1 MHLRHSR
8 SLTKGLAAL
17 FLIVSAAVG
26 AAPSVMA
33 NDMRRHALSLIG
45 EAKFPAGFKHFDWV
59 NPNAPKGG
67 TVRMSAIGTFDTLN
81 PYNIKGNKAAGLT
94 LVNDT
99 LMAPS
104 PDEAATEYGL
114 VAEWASYPHDYSGA
128 TFGLRPGARFH
139 DGSPITPEDVIFSL
153 ETLKKSDPHYAYYY
167 KNVVK
172 AEKTGER
179 EVTFTF
185 DQVGN
190 RELPQIVGELPV
202 LPKHYWEG
210 KGTNGEPRDLAKTT
224 LEVPL
229 GSGPYRIKSFEPG
242 RNIVYERVKD
252 WWAKDLPVA
261 LGQRNFDEI
270 RFEYFRDR
278 VPAFEAFKAGGI
290 DFFVENSAKEWATAY
305 TFDALKTGHVKKEE
319 IKDGDP
325 PQMQAFA
332 FNLRRPQ
339 FQDPR
344 VRRAFILAFDFE
356 WANKNLF
363 FDQYARVTNYFGEED
378 LRSKGMPEGLELQI
392 LEEVR
397 ADVPPEVFTT
407 PYTLPVNKSPDDL
420 RRHLAEAAK
429 LFAEAGWTPRNSVL
443 TNAKGD
449 QLTAEFLSVSPE
461 FERVIQPYVR
471 TLERLGVKA
480 SLRTVDSAQYTRRI
494 DDFDFDVVVHTFAQS
509 SSPGNEQRNFWGSAS
524 ADTKGSQNLL
534 GVKNPAIDRLIDR
547 IIFAK
552 DRAELAAATRA
563 LDRVLLWNHFVVPQ
577 WYSPYERIAYWA
589 KFGRPAKLPSRNVA
603 FLQVW
608 WYDEAA
614 AKKLAE
620 ARGE

>member
-1 MHLRHSR
+1 MHLHHRP
-8 SLTKGLAAL
+8 SLGKELAAL
-17 FLIVSAAVG
+17 CVVVWAAVL
-26 AAPSVMA
+26 AAGPAMA
-33 NDMRRHALSLIG
+33 NDTRRHALSLVG
-45 EAKFPAGFKHFDWV
+45 EPKFPAGFKNFDWV

-67 TVRMSAIGTFDTLN
+67 TVRMWALGTFDTLN
-81 PYNIKGNKAAGLT
+81 QYNIKGNKAAGLG
-94 LVNDT
+94 LINDT
-99 LMAPS
+99 LLVSS
-104 PDEAATEYGL
+104 PDEASTEYGL
-114 VAEWASYPHDYSGA
+114 VAEWVSHPGDFSSV
-128 TFGLRPGARFH
+128 TFGLRPEARFH
-139 DGSPITPEDVIFSL
+139 DGKPVTAEDVIFSL
-153 ETLKKSDPHYAYYY
+153 KALKTTHPHYAYYY

-172 AEKTGER
+172 AAKTGER
-179 EVTFTF
+179 EVTFQF
-185 DQVGN
+185 DQQGN
-190 RELPQIVGELPV
+190 RELPLIVGQLPV

-210 KGTNGEPRDLAKTT
+210 KGANGEPRDLAKTT
-224 LEVPL
+224 LEIPL
-229 GSGPYRIKSFEPG
+229 GSGPYRIKSLEPG
-242 RNIVYERVKD
+242 RNIIYERVQN

-261 LGQRNFDEI
+261 VGQWNFDEV
-270 RFEYFRDR
+270 RYEYFRDR
-278 VPAFEAFKAGGI
+278 VPAFEAFKAGHI
-290 DFFVENSAKEWATAY
+290 DFFNENSAKEWATAY
-305 TFDALKTGHVKKEE
+305 VFDAITTGQVKKEE

-356 WANKNLF
+356 WANKNIF
-363 FDQYARVTNYFGEED
+363 FDQYARVANYFGEED
-378 LRSKGMPEGLELQI
+378 LRSTGLPEGLELQI
-392 LEEVR
+392 IEEVR

-407 PYTLPVNKSPDDL
+407 PYTLPVNKSPEDL

-429 LFAEAGWTPRNSVL
+429 LFAEAGWTPRNGVL
-443 TNAKGD
+443 TNAKGEEF
-449 QLTAEFLSVSPE
+449 AVEFLNVSPE

-480 SLRTVDSAQYTRRI
+480 SIRTVDPAQYERRN
-494 DDFDFDVVVHTFAQS
+494 DDFDFDIVVHTFAQS
-509 SSPGNEQRNFWGSAS
+509 SSPGNEQRNYWGSTA

-547 IIFAK
+547 IIFAT
-552 DRAELAAATRA
+552 DRTELAAATRA
-563 LDRVLLWNHFVVPQ
+563 LDRVLLWNHYVVPQ
-577 WYSPYERIAYWA
+577 WYSPNERIAYWT

-620 ARGE
+620 ARGR

>member
-1 MHLRHSR
+1 
-8 SLTKGLAAL
+8 
-17 FLIVSAAVG
+17 
-26 AAPSVMA
+26 
-33 NDMRRHALSLIG
+33 
-45 EAKFPAGFKHFDWV
+45 
-59 NPNAPKGG
+59 
-67 TVRMSAIGTFDTLN
+67 
-81 PYNIKGNKAAGLT
+81 
-94 LVNDT
+94 
-99 LMAPS
+99 
-104 PDEAATEYGL
+104 
-114 VAEWASYPHDYSGA
+114 
-128 TFGLRPGARFH
+128 
-139 DGSPITPEDVIFSL
+139 
-153 ETLKKSDPHYAYYY
+153 
-167 KNVVK
+167 
-172 AEKTGER
+172 
-179 EVTFTF
+179 
-185 DQVGN
+185 
-190 RELPQIVGELPV
+190 
-202 LPKHYWEG
+202 
-210 KGTNGEPRDLAKTT
+210 
-224 LEVPL
+224 
-229 GSGPYRIKSFEPG
+229 
-242 RNIVYERVKD
+242 
-252 WWAKDLPVA
+252 
-261 LGQRNFDEI
+261 
-270 RFEYFRDR
+270 
-278 VPAFEAFKAGGI
+278 
-290 DFFVENSAKEWATAY
+290 
-305 TFDALKTGHVKKEE
+305 
-319 IKDGDP
+319 
-325 PQMQAFA
+325 MQAFA

-407 PYTLPVNKSPDDL
+407 PYTLPVNKSPEDV

-429 LFAEAGWTPRNSVL
+429 LFAEAGWSPRNGVL
-443 TNAKGD
+443 TNATGD
-449 QLTAEFLSVSPE
+449 QFVVEFLNASPE

-480 SLRTVDSAQYTRRI
+480 SIRTVDSAQYARRI

-547 IIFAK
+547 IIFSK

-589 KFGRPAKLPSRNVA
+589 KFGRPDKLPSRNVA

-608 WYDEAA
+608 WYDDAA
-614 AKKLAE
+614 AKNLAE
-620 ARGE
+620 ARGR

>member
-1 MHLRHSR
+1 
-8 SLTKGLAAL
+8 
-17 FLIVSAAVG
+17 
-26 AAPSVMA
+26 
-33 NDMRRHALSLIG
+33 
-45 EAKFPAGFKHFDWV
+45 
-59 NPNAPKGG
+59 
-67 TVRMSAIGTFDTLN
+67 VRLDARGTFDTLN
-81 PYNIKGNKAAGLT
+81 QYTFKGNRAAGLG
-94 LVNDT
+94 LINDT
-99 LMAPS
+99 LMVSS
-104 PDEAATEYGL
+104 PDESSTEYGL
-114 VAEWASYPHDYSGA
+114 IAEWVSHPADFSSA
-128 TFGLRPGARFH
+128 TFGLRQGARFH
-139 DGSPITPEDVIFSL
+139 DGKPITPEDVIFSL
-153 ETLKKSDPHYAYYY
+153 ETLKKTHPQFGYYY

-185 DQVGN
+185 DQTGN
-190 RELPQIVGELPV
+190 RELPLIVGQLPV

-210 KGTNGEPRDLAKTT
+210 KGENGEPRDLAKTT
-224 LEVPL
+224 LEIPL

-252 WWAKDLPVA
+252 WWAKDLPVTI
-261 LGQRNFDEI
+261 GQWNFDEL
-270 RFEYFRDR
+270 RYEYFRDR

-305 TFDALKTGHVKKEE
+305 VFDALSAGHVRKEE

-339 FQDPR
+339 FQDSR

-356 WANKNLF
+356 WANKNIF

-378 LRSKGMPEGLELQI
+378 LRSRGLPEGLELEI
-392 LEEVR
+392 LKEVR

-407 PYTLPVNKSPDDL
+407 PYTLPVNKTPEDV

-429 LFAEAGWTPRNSVL
+429 LLAEAGWTPKNGILANARGEQLSV
-443 TNAKGD
+443 
-449 QLTAEFLSVSPE
+449 EFLNVQPD
-461 FERVIQPYVR
+461 FERVIQPYAR

-480 SLRTVDSAQYTRRI
+480 SIRTVDPAQYERRN
-494 DDFDFDVVVHTFAQS
+494 DDFDFDIVVHTFAQS
-509 SSPGNEQRNFWGSAS
+509 TSPGNEQRNFWGSAA

-552 DRAELAAATRA
+552 DRTELAAATRA
-563 LDRVLLWNHFVVPQ
+563 LDRVLLWNHYVVPQ
-577 WYSPYERIAYWA
+577 WYSPNDRIAYWT
-589 KFGRPAKLPSRNVA
+589 KFARPAKLPSRNYA

-608 WYDEAA
+608 WYDAAA
-614 AKKLAE
+614 AKMLAA
-620 ARGE
+620 ARGR